1 MATDQQKFFDQ
12 VDKSVVGFVE
22 RLAEA
27 VRIPRCYSR
36 RPNLPST
43 AHILDQMLSA

>member
-1 MATDQQKFFDQ
+1 MASNQQKFFDQ
-12 VDKSVVGFVE
+12 VDGSVLGFID
-22 RLAEA
+22 RLVEA

-36 RPNLPST
+36 RPHCPST